1 LVKLFREKLA
11 QRGARGIIGL
21 GRVFSVMD
29 DNKSGSLDIQE
40 FWKGLS
46 DFRLPISPD
55 ECRQLFTIFD
65 FDDCG
70 EVIYN
75 EFLRAVAGEMS
86 PIRREF
92 CMKAFQKCDKD
103 NSGELELSDIK
114 GLYNAKMHPD
124 VKSGKKT
131 EDEVL
136 LEFLDTFEVHH
147 ALKNPEDRDGKVTQ
161 KEFLEYYNNISASID
176 DDNYFELMITNAWNL
191 NDNNYSK
198 GWGNAI

>member
-1 LVKLFREKLA
+1 
-11 QRGARGIIGL
+11 
-21 GRVFSVMD
+21 MD

-103 NSGELELSDIK
+103 NSGELELSD
-114 GLYNAKMHPD
+114 
-124 VKSGKKT
+124 
-131 EDEVL
+131 
-136 LEFLDTFEVHH
+136 
-147 ALKNPEDRDGKVTQ
+147 
-161 KEFLEYYNNISASID
+161 
-176 DDNYFELMITNAWNL
+176 
-191 NDNNYSK
+191 
-198 GWGNAI
+198 